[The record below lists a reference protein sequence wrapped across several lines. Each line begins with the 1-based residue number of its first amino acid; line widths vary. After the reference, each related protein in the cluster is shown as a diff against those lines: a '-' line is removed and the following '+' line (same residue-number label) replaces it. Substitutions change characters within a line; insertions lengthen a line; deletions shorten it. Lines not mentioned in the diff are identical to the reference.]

1 MWGGARGGGRD
12 QSPSPPTW
20 GPLAVAGAGVLLS
33 RQARCSPSAGSGGSP
48 LRKICKCRIKMLFL
62 RVRSH
67 THTHDNGY
75 THIHNYI
82 MKEFDESAA
91 KKGAGVCTR
100 EGYPVTILSFDNGS
114 LKFPITGE
122 FTDDLRELQ
131 TIDYSSNGR
140 LFMDKEDDLDLMMA
154 DDDYREKLARGEYDA
169 SESRVLAPY
178 LPYGLYVYRTIYG
191 RYALIGGNTEWR
203 IDPSFFKYNVP
214 ILRPMSQLSKEIV
227 ESGYNDGKPFVPIA
241 KLVEAATG
249 LQGARVQ
256 GELGSLQI
264 ETENWVYRYSL
275 RWHPKLRTFSF
286 AGSAENKHLPLH
298 ERLRRGA
305 WNQYQVYDLL
315 HQWHFDYRGLIEQG
329 KAISVEECKI
339 NPYSAM

>member
-1 MWGGARGGGRD
+1 
-12 QSPSPPTW
+12 
-20 GPLAVAGAGVLLS
+20 
-33 RQARCSPSAGSGGSP
+33 
-48 LRKICKCRIKMLFL
+48 
-62 RVRSH
+62 
-67 THTHDNGY
+67 
-75 THIHNYI
+75 

-91 KKGAGVCTR
+91 KKGARVCTR

-114 LKFPITGE
+114 LKFPITGV

-131 TIDYSSNGR
+131 TIDYTSNGR

-178 LPYGLYVYRTIYG
+178 LPYGLYIRRTIYG

-227 ESGYNDGKPFVPIA
+227 ESGYNNGKPFVPI
-241 KLVEAATG
+241 VELTKAAYPDALSVDISGGGCSAIAPTRYGFVYEYSIFWHG
-249 LQGARVQ
+249 LEHGFYAQVYAPYRRTSTDCPHQV
-256 GELGSLQI
+256 EL
-264 ETENWVYRYSL
+264 
-275 RWHPKLRTFSF
+275 
-286 AGSAENKHLPLH
+286 
-298 ERLRRGA
+298 
-305 WNQYQVYDLL
+305 YDLL
-315 HQWHFDYRGLIEQG
+315 HAWHFDYRGLIEQG